1 MTMYLMTGV
10 MVHVRLKEAT
20 NKAIDKKRYG
30 RRQQKG
36 DESVQW
42 KKYHGCSE
50 IGDIMLFHLS

>member
-1 MTMYLMTGV
+1 MTGV